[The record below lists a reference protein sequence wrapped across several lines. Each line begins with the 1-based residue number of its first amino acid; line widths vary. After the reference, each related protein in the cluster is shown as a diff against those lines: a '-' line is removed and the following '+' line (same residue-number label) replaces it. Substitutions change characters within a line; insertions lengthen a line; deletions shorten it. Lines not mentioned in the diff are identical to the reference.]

1 MEKGCWQA
9 LFLGVNLKLSMAVR
23 RANNMAFQEYEQ
35 ARSLN
40 QQLFFN
46 AAKESLMYNKAG

>member
-46 AAKESLMYNKAG
+46 AAKESFAEL